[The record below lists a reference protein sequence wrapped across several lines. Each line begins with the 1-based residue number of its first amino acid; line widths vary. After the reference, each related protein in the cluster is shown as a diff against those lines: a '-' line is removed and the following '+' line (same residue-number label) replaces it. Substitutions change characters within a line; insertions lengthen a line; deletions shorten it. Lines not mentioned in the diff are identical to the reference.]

1 MRALTRWRGG
11 TRPSA
16 TPLSRRFT
24 YRYIVAIVLV
34 AAIGV
39 AAKIT
44 NDQAMNRL
52 EANAQQLRAA
62 ASQSSR
68 AYNILELTERVGEQP
83 SAEELRILEIELRQ
97 EIDIFEDIER
107 SLSTGTRTAT
117 LPAVGPNG
125 DLAELYTGSD
135 TRLDQK
141 VTDVA
146 NAGQIVADFSP
157 PGTDA
162 ATREKQINVLRET
175 TPPTADLLDKSV
187 QLYADQARGIIADQ
201 RAMSTTLLLIGV
213 GGMVFVV
220 GFLFRPMAQKIHDE
234 TSQLTEAERLHRESN
249 ERQTFRN
256 DLSRALEVTD
266 DKQEVLAAVARAMET
281 VIPDN
286 KAELLLADSS
296 QAHLSRA
303 QGHPTRGAP
312 RCPVDSPKS
321 CAALRSTQRMV
332 YESSRMLNVCPKL
345 PEHDHAPCSAVCVP
359 VTFNGQALGVLHA
372 IGADNQ
378 PLDQREIDR
387 LTVLATE
394 TGTRLGQLQ
403 VVQMT
408 ELQAT
413 TDGLTG
419 LLNRRSLDARAR
431 AMMIEGQQ
439 FSIAMGDLDNFK
451 DLNDTFGHEAG
462 DRALRIFARS
472 LKRHLRPDDI
482 PARYGGEEFVVLLPD
497 TSITEATRA
506 LERLRDKL
514 AEDIGRTGGADYTV
528 SWGLTDTSAA
538 ATFDEMLAVADAKLY
553 DAKRSGKNCIV
564 VDLESAVSSGELP
577 EDILDEARIAEH
589 REQLID
595 DDDLVELDL
604 GLLRSSRQQPRT
616 PSP

>member
-1 MRALTRWRGG
+1 
-11 TRPSA
+11 
-16 TPLSRRFT
+16 
-24 YRYIVAIVLV
+24 
-34 AAIGV
+34 
-39 AAKIT
+39 
-44 NDQAMNRL
+44 
-52 EANAQQLRAA
+52 
-62 ASQSSR
+62 
-68 AYNILELTERVGEQP
+68 
-83 SAEELRILEIELRQ
+83 
-97 EIDIFEDIER
+97 
-107 SLSTGTRTAT
+107 
-117 LPAVGPNG
+117 
-125 DLAELYTGSD
+125 
-135 TRLDQK
+135 
-141 VTDVA
+141 
-146 NAGQIVADFSP
+146 
-157 PGTDA
+157 
-162 ATREKQINVLRET
+162 
-175 TPPTADLLDKSV
+175 
-187 QLYADQARGIIADQ
+187 
-201 RAMSTTLLLIGV
+201 
-213 GGMVFVV
+213 
-220 GFLFRPMAQKIHDE
+220 
-234 TSQLTEAERLHRESN
+234 
-249 ERQTFRN
+249 
-256 DLSRALEVTD
+256 
-266 DKQEVLAAVARAMET
+266 
-281 VIPDN
+281 
-286 KAELLLADSS
+286 
-296 QAHLSRA
+296 
-303 QGHPTRGAP
+303 
-312 RCPVDSPKS
+312 
-321 CAALRSTQRMV
+321 
-332 YESSRMLNVCPKL
+332 
-345 PEHDHAPCSAVCVP
+345 
-359 VTFNGQALGVLHA
+359 
-372 IGADNQ
+372 
-378 PLDQREIDR
+378 
-387 LTVLATE
+387 
-394 TGTRLGQLQ
+394 
-403 VVQMT
+403 MT

>member
-11 TRPSA
+11 ARPSA

-24 YRYIVAIVLV
+24 YRYIVAIVLFAMIGLFAKV
-34 AAIGV
+34 A
-39 AAKIT
+39 

-52 EANAQQLRAA
+52 EANSQQLRAA

-68 AYNILELTERVGEQP
+68 VYNILDLTERVEAQP
-83 SAEELRILEIELRQ
+83 SADQLRVLETELRQ
-97 EIDIFEDIER
+97 EIDILEDIER
-107 SLSTGTRTAT
+107 SLSTGTRTQT
-117 LPAVGPNG
+117 LPAAKPDA

-146 NAGQIVADFSP
+146 NAAQIVADFSA

-162 ATREKQINVLRET
+162 PTRERQVNVLRET
-175 TPPTADLLDKSV
+175 IPPTADLLDKSV
-187 QLYADQARGIIADQ
+187 QLYADQARTIIRDQ
-201 RAMSTTLLLIGV
+201 RTMSTTLMFAGIGV
-213 GGMVFVV
+213 MVFVV

-234 TSQLTEAERLHRESN
+234 TSQLAEAERLHRESN

-266 DKQEVLAAVARAMET
+266 DKQEVLAAVARAMEE
-281 VIPDN
+281 VLPDN

-372 IGADNQ
+372 IGPDNQ
-378 PLDQREIDR
+378 PMSQKEIER
-387 LTVLATE
+387 LSVLATE

-408 ELQAT
+408 ELQAS

-419 LLNRRSLDARAR
+419 LLNRRSLAGRARAR
-431 AMMIEGQQ
+431 RVEGRQ

-472 LKRHLRPDDI
+472 LRRHLRPDDI
-482 PARYGGEEFVVLLPD
+482 AARYGGEEFVLLLPD
-497 TSITEATRA
+497 TSITDA
-506 LERLRDKL
+506 LSALYRLKDKL

-528 SWGLTDTSAA
+528 SWGLTDSAA
-538 ATFDEMLAVADAKLY
+538 GSSFEEMLAAADAALY
-553 DAKRSGKNCIV
+553 TAKRSGKDCIV
-564 VDLESAVSSGELP
+564 VDGETARQTGALP
-577 EDILDEARIAEH
+577 DRVPPEARRQRLGEGI
-589 REQLID
+589 RD
-595 DDDLVELDL
+595 DEELVELDL
-604 GLLRSSRQQPRT
+604 GLLQADGQPRT
-616 PSP
+616 ST